1 MTWRER
7 RWREAYGV
15 DGARRLWRWAGQKK
29 RCMQSPSFQL
39 NDIYIVSFSEK
50 EGRHKK
56 RNKATHLLSADYY
69 HGA

>member
-1 MTWRER
+1 M
-7 RWREAYGV
+7 
-15 DGARRLWRWAGQKK
+15 WRWAGQKK